1 MLELFLKIGDL
12 RRERN
17 DILPRISLYIFLYV
31 WIGSNSQV
39 ARNLLIQNNR
49 QSYIKLRNP
58 TFSIS
63 WIYSLRDIHRP
74 SIVRA
79 QYFHVKTK
87 LLSTLTIYTYNCFKF
102 AWTYAI
108 ISSDTSYRRM
118 IKIPLRKFI
127 QYINNISYEFLS
139 LSLFRQGVHYI
150 TM

>member
-49 QSYIKLRNP
+49 QSYIKLCNP

-79 QYFHVKTK
+79 
-87 LLSTLTIYTYNCFKF
+87 
-102 AWTYAI
+102 
-108 ISSDTSYRRM
+108 
-118 IKIPLRKFI
+118 
-127 QYINNISYEFLS
+127 
-139 LSLFRQGVHYI
+139 
-150 TM
+150 